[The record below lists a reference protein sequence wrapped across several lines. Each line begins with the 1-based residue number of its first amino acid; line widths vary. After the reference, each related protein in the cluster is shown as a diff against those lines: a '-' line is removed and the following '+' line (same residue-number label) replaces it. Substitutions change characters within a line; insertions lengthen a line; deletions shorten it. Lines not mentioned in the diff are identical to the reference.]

1 MGREER
7 IVDILM
13 DDDEVVIV
21 DEVVKEQTS
30 EGKKEKNLISEGY
43 YRNAIVE
50 IGSNVKLMVL
60 DIAIAII
67 ALVLAYMILTEIF

>member
-50 IGSNVKLMVL
+50 IGSNVKLKVL